1 MTGTAD
7 SRRMELRSALNVPVE
22 LYSLDNAAFEIT
34 HTINVSRHGACV
46 SSDTAWAPNQRVSIR
61 ALDGQLK
68 SHARIIYCQH
78 SCGQGYVIGVQLQQP
93 VGAWPE
99 KLKAFAASNGL

>member
-1 MTGTAD
+1 MTGTAG
-7 SRRMELRSALNVPVE
+7 SRRTELRTAVNVPVE

-34 HTINVSRHGACV
+34 HTINVSQHGACV
-46 SSDTAWAPNQRVSIR
+46 SSDTAWAANQRVSIR

-68 SHARIIYCQH
+68 SHARIIYCQN

-93 VGAWPE
+93 IGTWPE
-99 KLKAFAASNGL
+99 KLKTLRASNGL

>member
-1 MTGTAD
+1 MTGTAGS
-7 SRRMELRSALNVPVE
+7 SRAEFRAAMNVPVE
-22 LYSLDNAAFEIT
+22 LFSFDNATFEIT
-34 HTINVSRHGACV
+34 HTINVSEHGACV
-46 SSDTAWAPNQRVSIR
+46 SSDTAWAADQRVSIR

-68 SHARIIYCQH
+68 SHARIVYCQH

-99 KLKAFAASNGL
+99 KLKTFTASNGL